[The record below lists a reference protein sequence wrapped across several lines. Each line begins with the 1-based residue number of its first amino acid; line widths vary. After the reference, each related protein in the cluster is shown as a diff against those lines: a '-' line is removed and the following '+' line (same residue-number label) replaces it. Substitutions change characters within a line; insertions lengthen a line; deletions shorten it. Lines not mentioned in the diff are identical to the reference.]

1 MCKAEALDAASKP
14 SKPSKSS
21 KKRPVGPKRRSPRLG
36 NGNGEDH
43 GGGGGG
49 GGGGVDGGVSGGG
62 SSTSSPLPSSL
73 GYPWSSDPI
82 LSAYKFTN
90 VKREHDR

>member
-1 MCKAEALDAASKP
+1 MRKAEALDAASKP
-14 SKPSKSS
+14 SKSS
-21 KKRPVGPKRRSPRLG
+21 KKRPAGPKRRSPRLG
-36 NGNGEDH
+36 NSGGVDH
-43 GGGGGG
+43 GGGGDFGGDVGGGVGG
-49 GGGGVDGGVSGGG
+49 GGGSIP
-62 SSTSSPLPSSL
+62 SPLPSSL